1 MTIENLENK
10 IEHQISFMVFSG
22 KTGEEVI
29 CDMKA
34 LVVEYAEQFK
44 HKAEKWDKLEHE
56 IAKKYIDEN
65 GDELTEEQ
73 SENIDLGT
81 IGEIAACAFGWI

>member
-1 MTIENLENK
+1 MTIEILENK

-29 CDMKA
+29 CDIKTLA
-34 LVVEYAEQFK
+34 LEYAKQFK

-65 GDELTEEQ
+65 GDELTDEQ
-73 SENIDLGT
+73 LEHIDLST
-81 IGEIAACAFGWI
+81 IGEITATAFGWL